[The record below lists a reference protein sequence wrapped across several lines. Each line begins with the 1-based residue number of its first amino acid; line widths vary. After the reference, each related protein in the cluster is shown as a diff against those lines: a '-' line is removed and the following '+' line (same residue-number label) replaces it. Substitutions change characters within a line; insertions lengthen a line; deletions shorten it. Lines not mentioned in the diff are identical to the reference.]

1 MALKDITLH
10 NDSEFKPIRLGE
22 FVMIRGPSGCGKT
35 TFLNLLG
42 SIDMST
48 GGRIEIMGDVID
60 SKSTDTYLSKL
71 RLEKIG
77 FVF

>member
-1 MALKDITLH
+1 
-10 NDSEFKPIRLGE
+10 
-22 FVMIRGPSGCGKT
+22 MIRGPSGCGKT

-48 GGRIEIMGDVID
+48 GGKISIMGNIID
-60 SKSTDTYLSKL
+60 EKSSDEYLSNL
-71 RLEKIG
+71 RLEHIG